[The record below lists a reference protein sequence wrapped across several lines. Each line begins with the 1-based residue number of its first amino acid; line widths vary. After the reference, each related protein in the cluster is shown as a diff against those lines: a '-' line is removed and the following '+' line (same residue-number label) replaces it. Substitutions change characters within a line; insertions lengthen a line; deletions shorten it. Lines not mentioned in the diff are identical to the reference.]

1 MKELISIRSDARRRS
16 HECGR
21 GVPGGRGAYA
31 SGVALT
37 LVFLMGALLA
47 WPTTA
52 EAQVPISAEAR
63 AGVTFPTG
71 DLSDTGAEAGL
82 ALGAELM
89 LTPWRN
95 LTVYGGI
102 HRQGFSCDSD
112 CDLGNSVRSSGVNAG
127 LKYIFPS
134 PADAL
139 IWGRG
144 GIVANRLSGSEFSGS
159 RNIGFELGTGIDMPV
174 GDRLYLVPHVGF
186 VSHDAGEGIQAT
198 WFNFG
203 LGGHYHIR

>member
-1 MKELISIRSDARRRS
+1 MRQLISIRSDACRRS

-21 GVPGGRGAYA
+21 GLL
-31 SGVALT
+31 ALT
-37 LVFLMGALLA
+37 LVFLMGALVA
-47 WPTTA
+47 WPTAA
-52 EAQVPISAEAR
+52 EAQIPISAEAR

-71 DLSDTGAEAGL
+71 DLSDAGAEAGL

-95 LTVYGGI
+95 LTVYGGL

-112 CDLGNSVRSSGVNAG
+112 CELGNSVRSSGVNAG
-127 LKYIFPS
+127 LKYILPS
-134 PADAL
+134 PPDAL
-139 IWGRG
+139 IWARG
-144 GIVANRLSGSEFSGS
+144 GIVANRLSSSEVSGD
-159 RNIGFELGTGIDMPV
+159 RNLGFEVGAGIDMPV
-174 GDRLYLVPHVGF
+174 RDRLYLVPHVGF

>member
-1 MKELISIRSDARRRS
+1 MKELISIRSDAWRSS

-21 GVPGGRGAYA
+21 GVPGGRGVHA

-37 LVFLMGALLA
+37 LVLLVGALLA
-47 WPTTA
+47 WPNAA
-52 EAQVPISAEAR
+52 EAQIPISAEAR

-71 DLSDTGAEAGL
+71 DLSDAGAEAGL
-82 ALGAELM
+82 SLGAELM
-89 LTPWRN
+89 LTPRRN

-112 CDLGNSVRSSGVNAG
+112 CNLGNSVRSSGVNAG

-144 GIVANRLSGSEFSGS
+144 GIVANRLSSSEFSGS
-159 RNIGFELGTGIDMPV
+159 RNIGFELGAGIDMPV
-174 GDRLYLVPHVGF
+174 GDRLYLVPHLGF
-186 VSHDAGEGIQAT
+186 VSHDAGEGTQAT
-198 WFNFG
+198 WINFG